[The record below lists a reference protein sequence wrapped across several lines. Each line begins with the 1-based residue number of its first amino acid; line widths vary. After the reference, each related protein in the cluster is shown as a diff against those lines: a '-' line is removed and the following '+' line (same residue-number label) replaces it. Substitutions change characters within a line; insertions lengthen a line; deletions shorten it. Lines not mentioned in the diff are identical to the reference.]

1 MIKFNDYLNLQELA
15 AYQVGSDLM
24 GKTSLDDASQKA
36 ITVAFQ
42 AFEAIMAHHS
52 SEASS
57 FLNRMS
63 MVIPEVKTLM
73 QNNGIESFKDSDF
86 KGDMRRAAMKGS
98 KFLEKGLGD
107 VTPQDASQDVIAKN
121 IPDTPSGDGW

>member
-24 GKTSLDDASQKA
+24 GKASLDDSSQKA
-36 ITVAFQ
+36 ITAAFQ
-42 AFEAIMAHHS
+42 SFEAIMAHHS

-63 MVIPEVKTLM
+63 MIVPEVKSIM
-73 QNNGIESFKDSDF
+73 QSNGIESFKDSDF
-86 KGDMRRAAMKGS
+86 KGDMKRAAMKGS
-98 KFLEKGLGD
+98 KFIEKGLGD
-107 VTPQDASQDVIAKN
+107 VNPQDTDSEVVARN
-121 IPDTPSGDGW
+121 LPDTSSGGNW